1 MIKPPW
7 NAIRWGYKAVIDQIV
22 SDYRSCP
29 NVVEID
35 NKLYCY
41 TWYRHDDCER
51 LRELLYKIT
60 KDDLYTLPEMRPAV
74 KEALNEMLADPDTA
88 EILQRLE
95 DNGI

>member
-7 NAIRWGYKAVIDQIV
+7 SAIRWGYKAVIDQIV

-41 TWYRHDDCER
+41 TWYRHDDCVR
-51 LRELLYKIT
+51 VMNILYKIT

-74 KEALNEMLADPDTA
+74 KEAFDEMLADPDTV
-88 EILQRLE
+88 EILRRLE
-95 DNGI
+95 DKGI